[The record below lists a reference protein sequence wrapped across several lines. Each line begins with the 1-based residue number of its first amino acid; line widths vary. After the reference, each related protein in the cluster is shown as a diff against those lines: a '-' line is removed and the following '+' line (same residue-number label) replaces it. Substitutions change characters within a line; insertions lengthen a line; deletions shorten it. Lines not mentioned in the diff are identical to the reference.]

1 MIRKRREASWELVIF
16 GFLITVII
24 LLGMLFRILLQK
36 LLRPSIS
43 RRRARSS
50 DDILSQKVCKPDAV
64 K

>member
-1 MIRKRREASWELVIF
+1 MIRKRREASWELVTF

-50 DDILSQKVCKPDAV
+50 DDISSQKVCKPDAV
-64 K
+64 R